1 MNSIIADYKTRI
13 FVSLLVI
20 TIFASC
26 NTSTPTTSVPVV
38 NESLPTAT
46 IEPSPKPSST
56 PTQPAPTETA
66 PPPTA
71 TMTYTSTS
79 TSTSTSTP
87 TSEPP
92 TLIVNEDAACRIGPG
107 LIYDIRAYLP
117 EGIVPNLLGS
127 VQEQDWWSIE
137 EPEFNASCWVSSQ
150 VVTVDGDI
158 NSLPV
163 FTPEPTPT
171 TPPLPTAV
179 QKGVIY
185 YLILKGTGGPVGC
198 GDSLVPIYTGIP
210 SSGDLEKDI
219 HNSLHTLLK
228 LKVKEFGGYY
238 NPLHNAHLNTGD
250 ITFHKNSGIAVVTLN
265 GSIPKPEDECEY
277 HRVRGVL
284 WETVRHYKD
293 VKGVTFWIGDKLI
306 GDLIAVIDR

>member
-1 MNSIIADYKTRI
+1 MKSIIADSKTRI
-13 FVSLLVI
+13 FVSLLFI
-20 TIFASC
+20 LIFAGC
-26 NTSTPTTSVPVV
+26 NSSSPTTSTTMVEDSIP
-38 NESLPTAT
+38 SAT

-56 PTQPAPTETA
+56 PTQPPPIETA

-71 TMTYTSTS
+71 TSTFTSTS

-92 TLIVNEDAACRIGPG
+92 SLVVNEDAACRIGPG
-107 LIYDIRAYLP
+107 LIYDIRAYLS
-117 EGIVPNLLGS
+117 EGVVPTLLGS
-127 VQEQDWWSIE
+127 VEEKDWWSIE
-137 EPEFNASCWVSSQ
+137 EPEFNASCWVSSEI
-150 VVTVDGDI
+150 VTVQGDV

-171 TPPLPTAV
+171 TPPLPTAD

-185 YLILKGTGGPVGC
+185 YLIAKNTGGPVGC
-198 GDSLVPIYTGIP
+198 GDSLVPVYTGIQ
-210 SSGDLEKDI
+210 SSGDLERDI

-228 LKVKEFGGYY
+228 LKVKDLGGYY
-238 NPLHNAHLNTGD
+238 NPLHNAHLNTG
-250 ITFHKNSGIAVVTLN
+250 GISFNETTGQVKVELN

-277 HRVRGVL
+277 HRVRGAL

-293 VKGVTFWIGDKLI
+293 VKGVTFWIGDKLV